1 VIKRAM
7 SELYPVYMGW
17 RDMGYDVWPAIQIHD
32 DIVSIVPE
40 DLIDVLVPVQRTI
53 METVHTLKS
62 GIRVDVEIGQ
72 RWGDMH
78 DYEG

>member
-1 VIKRAM
+1 
-7 SELYPVYMGW
+7 MGW